1 MAVNYWSQGQ
11 QLEKDDESDAQS
23 QQELAKQMDAMLMA
37 TQDIF
42 YFDYGCVVFWG
53 LSEQEERA
61 ALDELSPFVEEPNT
75 SEELESSTDSMEFH
89 IDRKSNPQRP
99 IKFDRIKMKSLKM
112 EEKLALSYAMAQ
124 SSKLFVFESRVLR
137 SLESTRYLPRELAT
151 KGKITASKKELN
163 TLIGSLFV
171 EQTEVNLFSSILDTP
186 DFLWDD
192 EEYKAPYEYTRKYLE
207 VDERVSLLNSRVS
220 VIREL
225 LDVLTAQVAE
235 NNSGRLEWI
244 VIWLIAIEILLG
256 IASNPLFA
264 GRRVMSAVLLPTI
277 ILIFKKIDDPRK
289 ILKLL
294 RGNGNEER

>member
-1 MAVNYWSQGQ
+1 MAMNYWSQGQ
-11 QLEKDDESDAQS
+11 QLENDDESDAQS

-61 ALDELSPFVEEPNT
+61 ALDELSPFVEGPNT
-75 SEELESSTDSMEFH
+75 PEELESSTDSMEFH

-137 SLESTRYLPRELAT
+137 SLESTRYLPKELAT

-192 EEYKAPYEYTRKYLE
+192 EEYNAPYEYTRKYLE

-277 ILIFKKIDDPRK
+277 IVIFKKIDDPRK
-289 ILKLL
+289 IMKLL